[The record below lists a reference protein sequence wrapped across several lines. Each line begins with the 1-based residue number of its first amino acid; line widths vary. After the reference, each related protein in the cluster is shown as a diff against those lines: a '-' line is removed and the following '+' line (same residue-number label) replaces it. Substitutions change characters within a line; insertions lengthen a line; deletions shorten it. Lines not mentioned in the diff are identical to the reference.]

1 MRGAHP
7 RPPGGRILSAIACA
21 CAWVALTAM
30 LLAAP
35 APAAE
40 RPPSVDAAAW
50 TLIDARDGEQLA
62 AQAPN
67 KRRAIASTTKL
78 MTAYLALRELP
89 LDRVLKVPPYQAAPA
104 ESVAGL
110 TAGAVKE

>member
-7 RPPGGRILSAIACA
+7 RPPGGRILSAIV
-21 CAWVALTAM
+21 CAWIALAAI

-40 RPPSVDAAAW
+40 RAPAVDAAAW

-62 AQAPN
+62 AKGPN
-67 KRRAIASTTKL
+67 RRRAIASTTKL
-78 MTAYLALRELP
+78 MTAYLALRDLP
-89 LDRVLKVPPYQAAPA
+89 LDRKLKVPPYQAAPV

-110 TAGAVKE
+110 TAGE